1 MRLLVKERSFLLFFT
16 ASLISMLGDWALVLA
31 LPYYVYGRTGS
42 VLSTGGLVIAELLP
56 RLVFSSVAGV
66 LADRWNRRMTVVGV
80 DLFRAGLVLLILL
93 TAAGRGIWFIYLVA
107 VVESA
112 AAQLFNAAS
121 GAMLPGIVSRKD
133 NLLAANSLISTG
145 ASVTQLVGP
154 PLGGLLY
161 LALGLGMSAVA
172 DSASFV
178 VSALALLA
186 IRTVAVPAAGGPAAP
201 GRAGG
206 RLWRELAEGARLM
219 SSNAQIGGVCAV
231 VAVAMVAQGMLLT
244 VLVPF
249 VRDVLHFDA
258 LEYGVLASAQGSGS
272 LAGAF
277 AVGVVRTRLT
287 RGVVV
292 GWSLMITG
300 LFTLGFALGRHLA
313 VSSAFLFLL
322 SASVVLATIWM
333 QTFYQQRVEDR
344 LLGRVLGLTENL
356 SALGILCGVAVATAL
371 GAALGVAAPIAAA
384 AGVLFAAG
392 VAGVV
397 TLRHATTDDAEP
409 AQART
414 VEMPSG

>member
-1 MRLLVKERSFLLFFT
+1 VRLLVKERSFLLFFI

-56 RLVFSSVAGV
+56 RLLFSPIAGV

-93 TAAGRGIWFIYLVA
+93 TAAGHGIWFVYVVA
-107 VVESA
+107 IVESA

-121 GAMLPGIVSRKD
+121 GAMLPTIVSRKD
-133 NLLAANSLISTG
+133 NLLAANSLLSTG
-145 ASVTQLVGP
+145 ASITQLVGP
-154 PLGGLLY
+154 PLGGFLY
-161 LALGLGMSAVA
+161 LALGLGISAIA

-186 IRTVAVPAAGGPAAP
+186 IRTVAVPVAGVSPLP
-201 GRAGG
+201 GRNGG
-206 RLWRELAEGARLM
+206 RLWRELAEGARFM
-219 SSNAQIGGVCAV
+219 SSNPQLGALCLV
-231 VAVAMVAQGMLLT
+231 VAVAMVGQGMLLT

-258 LEYGVLASAQGSGS
+258 LEYGVLASAQGFGS
-272 LAGAF
+272 LLGAF
-277 AVGVVRTRLT
+277 AVGVAGTRLT
-287 RGVVV
+287 RGIVV

-322 SASVVLATIWM
+322 SASVVLASIWM
-333 QTFYQQRVEDR
+333 ETFYQQRVENR

-356 SALGILCGVAVATAL
+356 SALGILCGVAMATAL
-371 GAALGVAAPIAAA
+371 SAALGVVAPLAGA

-409 AQART
+409 AQPRT